1 MSSSV
6 SKRSSLWFLAITL
19 LSFLA
24 ASTAPTPLYH
34 LYQDHLQFSA
44 ATLTLIFGVY
54 ALSLLAALLT
64 VGSLSDYLGRKPVI
78 FTAVLLNMLAMLLF
92 INADSVTW
100 LISAR
105 VLQGFAT
112 GMATAALGAALLDTD
127 RQQGPLVN
135 SVAPLLGMA
144 VGAMG
149 CGLLAE
155 FAPLPLQLTFWVLLA
170 LFGLQALYVWR
181 LPESVSAQSGA
192 LASLRPTLHVPVQ
205 ARRALWRVL
214 PINTATW
221 ALGGFYASLAP
232 SLVRTATGSTSNLIG
247 GATVAVLTV
256 TGALMIYTLRSRAA
270 DKVLWIG
277 TSTLP
282 VGVALILLA
291 VHSASLP
298 LFFIGT
304 LVAGGGL
311 RVRRQ
316 FSRVVAQCGATG
328 VAPRARRLDVC
339 VLRAQLPGV
348 LPAVVAGGESDA
360 GLWSGGNDRCL
371 RRHADLPGRRCLVG
385 ADAKAHHPG
394 LQRHRSAIKNAAP

>member
-1 MSSSV
+1 MSSSI
-6 SKRSSLWFLAITL
+6 SNRSSLWFLAITL

-34 LYQDHLQFSA
+34 LYQEHLQFSA

-54 ALSLLAALLT
+54 AISLLAALLT

-78 FTAVLLNMLAMLLF
+78 FTAVALNMLAMLLF
-92 INADSVTW
+92 INADSVAW

-127 RQQGPLVN
+127 RQQGPLIN

-144 VGAMG
+144 LGAMG

-170 LFGLQALYVWR
+170 MFGLQALYVWR
-181 LPESVSAQSGA
+181 LPESVSAQRGA
-192 LASLRPTLHVPVQ
+192 LASLRPTLHVPIQ
-205 ARRALWRVL
+205 ARRALWLVL
-214 PINTATW
+214 PINTAAW

-256 TGALMIYTLRSRAA
+256 TGALMIYTLRSRPA
-270 DKVLWIG
+270 DKVLRVGASI
-277 TSTLP
+277 LP

-304 LVAGGGL
+304 LVAGCGFGASFLGALRSVVPLALPHERAGL
-311 RVRRQ
+311 MSAFYVLSYLAFCLPSLLAGNLTRAFGLVTTTDGY
-316 FSRVVAQCGATG
+316 GA
-328 VAPRARRLDVC
+328 
-339 VLRAQLPGV
+339 VLIILAV
-348 LPAVVAGGESDA
+348 SALPALMRQQPAKV
-360 GLWSGGNDRCL
+360 C
-371 RRHADLPGRRCLVG
+371 G
-385 ADAKAHHPG
+385 ADA
-394 LQRHRSAIKNAAP
+394 R